1 MYTFGSSGSR
11 QLGDGSNEPRKI
23 LMKSGE
29 PEWILCAREGFK
41 AFKSYHLISRVYY
54 SIIAGTRVHYGS
66 IIMLNYTGLIRQH
79 SIIARVCSLKE
90 WLLNCVDNKLE
101 L

>member
-11 QLGDGSNEPRKI
+11 QLWDASNEPREI

-66 IIMLNYTGLIRQH
+66 IIMLNYWIISSTFDYCGGVLIKGVVVVFCGQ
-79 SIIARVCSLKE
+79 
-90 WLLNCVDNKLE
+90 
-101 L
+101 